1 MVGNPG
7 VTNRRPYPSD
17 LSDARWA
24 LIEPALTEWRAARMK
39 ARAEAGV
46 AVSGP
51 ATSLRDIFDAILYV
65 NRTGIAWKYLPH
77 DFPPHTTVYYYF
89 AAWVKDG
96 LFGKLGYELTGLARK
111 KDGRAPGPTAVI
123 IDTQSVK
130 TSTNVP
136 LTSQGVDAAKKIV
149 GRKRGIVTDTLGL
162 VLAVV
167 VCAASLTDNT
177 IGIRLLDQTKTAYP
191 AVAKAWVDT
200 GFKNQAVEHGASI
213 GIDVEVVPRNT
224 QTRGFKVVKRRWVV
238 ERSLGWLMLHRRLA
252 RDYEKLEANSES
264 MIRIA
269 MIDNLTK
276 RITGENTPTWQG
288 A

>member
-1 MVGNPG
+1 M
-7 VTNRRPYPSD
+7 
-17 LSDARWA
+17 
-24 LIEPALTEWRAARMK
+24 
-39 ARAEAGV
+39 
-46 AVSGP
+46 
-51 ATSLRDIFDAILYV
+51 
-65 NRTGIAWKYLPH
+65 
-77 DFPPHTTVYYYF
+77 
-89 AAWVKDG
+89 
-96 LFGKLGYELTGLARK
+96 
-111 KDGRAPGPTAVI
+111 
-123 IDTQSVK
+123 
-130 TSTNVP
+130 
-136 LTSQGVDAAKKIV
+136 
-149 GRKRGIVTDTLGL
+149 TDTLGL
-162 VLAVV
+162 ILAVT

-191 AVAKAWVDT
+191 AVTKAWVDT

-252 RDYEKLEANSES
+252 RDYEKLEENSES

>member
-1 MVGNPG
+1 M
-7 VTNRRPYPSD
+7 TSRRPYPSD

-46 AVSGP
+46 VVPDP
-51 ATSLRDIFDAILYV
+51 ATSLRDVFDAILYV
-65 NRTGIAWKYLPH
+65 NRTGIAWKYMPH

-89 AAWVKDG
+89 AAWAKDG
-96 LFGKLGYELTGLARK
+96 LFGELGYELTGLARK
-111 KDGRAPGPTAVI
+111 KDGRAPGPTAAI

-130 TSTNVP
+130 TSVNVP

-162 VLAVV
+162 VLAVI

-177 IGIRLLDQTKTAYP
+177 IGTRLLGQAKAAYP
-191 AVAKAWVDT
+191 TVTKAWADT
-200 GFKNQAVEHGASI
+200 GFKNQAVEHGATL

-276 RITGENTPTWQG
+276 RITDETTPTWQG